1 MLRMLARSLDSKYF
15 DRLPF
20 SICVH
25 VFLYIFALYFLR
37 KSAFLRDNFI
47 CKYPQIPANS
57 RNLHNS
63 CFLTFSVAR
72 RFVLSDAEGPP
83 EVHLNHR
90 NFSTFPFFHTE
101 IYHVAFPL
109 EKNRNFY
116 CNAAFVCY
124 QVLWHIRIWA
134 VTFTAQGYLGH
145 QAGNIYECGPVSYT
159 HLTLPTILR
168 V

>member
-1 MLRMLARSLDSKYF
+1 MLARSLDSKYF

-109 EKNRNFY
+109 EK
-116 CNAAFVCY
+116 
-124 QVLWHIRIWA
+124 IG
-134 VTFTAQGYLGH
+134 TFTAMQHSFVTKCSGISESE
-145 QAGNIYECGPVSYT
+145 Q
-159 HLTLPTILR
+159 
-168 V
+168 